1 MLLLF
6 WIAGPSV
13 TQPRITL
20 SLAPAARITLFTAQA
35 TPSIRLKVVAVA
47 NPFGQ
52 AAPSVTLSLGPVLG
66 TQPGQVAPRITLALA
81 PAGRALALAS
91 GAPHIVLALGPATAS
106 QKHVTSSAPHVRLAL
121 VVYAIGG
128 LTPAGSTVV
137 EMEYNAEE
145 STVTIDQRISVAH
158 TEASTLTLSVRN

>member
-1 MLLLF
+1 MILLF

-13 TQPRITL
+13 TQPSIRL
-20 SLAPAARITLFTAQA
+20 SLAPAARVTLFTAQA
-35 TPSIRLKVVAVA
+35 TPSIRLKLLAVA

-52 AAPSVTLSLGPVLG
+52 AAPTVTLSLGPVLG
-66 TQPGQVAPRITLALA
+66 AQPGQTTPSITLALA
-81 PAGRALALAS
+81 PTGRALALAT
-91 GAPHIVLALGPATAS
+91 GAPHIILALGPVTAGLKRVAS
-106 QKHVTSSAPHVRLAL
+106 AAPHVRLAIA
-121 VVYAIGG
+121 VHAIGG
-128 LTPAGSTVV
+128 FTPAGSTVV